1 MTTPWQ
7 MQHDLVRAS
16 EAQFAL
22 KARDAAQ
29 LADWQHRTGRLR
41 VLRRGLAALSALR
54 AGRPLKRQQAVR
66 VGRAAGTVPN

>member
-7 MQHDLVRAS
+7 MQHDLVRAN

-22 KARDAAQ
+22 RAGDAAQ
-29 LADWQHRTGRLR
+29 LADWQHRTGRPR

-54 AGRPLKRQQAVR
+54 AGRLLRRQRAMR
-66 VGRAAGTVPN
+66 VGRAAGTVSN